1 MDTHVNRQQIESI
14 IKMRPKN
21 LEYYQR
27 ALVHK
32 SILKT
37 NKGKI
42 VPDYMKESNERLE
55 YLGDSVLSLV
65 VATHLYNK
73 YTNKDE
79 GFLTKIRTKLV
90 RGKTLAML
98 ANKLSLDSYL
108 LKSSHVKKND
118 SIMEN
123 AYESLIGAI
132 YLDLGYKHAEKF
144 ILENYSLIDE
154 EYILN
159 DDNYKDQLLRYTQ
172 ANYSTDTAIKYEIL
186 EQSGPPHDRQFTL
199 KVIINDETLGKGKGR
214 TKKEAEQNASLE
226 ACKQLNILNM

>member
-90 RGKTLAML
+90 RGKTLA
-98 ANKLSLDSYL
+98 
-108 LKSSHVKKND
+108 
-118 SIMEN
+118 IR
-123 AYESLIGAI
+123 I
-132 YLDLGYKHAEKF
+132 Y
-144 ILENYSLIDE
+144 
-154 EYILN
+154 
-159 DDNYKDQLLRYTQ
+159 
-172 ANYSTDTAIKYEIL
+172 
-186 EQSGPPHDRQFTL
+186 
-199 KVIINDETLGKGKGR
+199 
-214 TKKEAEQNASLE
+214 
-226 ACKQLNILNM
+226 